1 MKLRALL
8 ITTALL
14 AAPVAMVQAQTETA
28 PAANSAPAATAPMQV
43 TDPAQFA
50 AMAASSNQFE
60 IASSTLA
67 VERSTNQDVVAF
79 AEQMIADHTNAAQQ
93 MMPAAEEE
101 GITPP
106 TDMEDRHQQMVDEL
120 EGLEGEEFDA
130 AYIAAQV
137 QAHDEA
143 VALFQSYS
151 SEGPDGPLK
160 EFATATLP
168 VLEQHQEHVHGLSG
182 NH

>member
-8 ITTALL
+8 LTTALF
-14 AAPVAMVQAQTETA
+14 AAPVAMVQAQTATT

-67 VERSTNQDVVAF
+67 VERATNPDVVAF
-79 AEQMIADHTNAAQQ
+79 AEQMIADHTKAAQD
-93 MMPAAEEE
+93 MMPAAQEE
-101 GITPP
+101 GVTPP
-106 TDMEDRHQQMVDEL
+106 TDMEDRHQQMVDQL
-120 EGLEGEEFDA
+120 NGLEGEEFDA

-143 VALFQSYS
+143 VALFESYS
-151 SEGPDGPLK
+151 TSGPEGALK
-160 EFATATLP
+160 AFATATLP
-168 VLEQHQEHVHGLSG
+168 VLQQHQEHVHGLSG